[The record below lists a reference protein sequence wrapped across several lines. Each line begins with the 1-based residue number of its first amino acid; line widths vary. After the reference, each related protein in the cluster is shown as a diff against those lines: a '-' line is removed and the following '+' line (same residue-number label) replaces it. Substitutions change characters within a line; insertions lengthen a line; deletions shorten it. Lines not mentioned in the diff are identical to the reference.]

1 MKNDWP
7 ALVAVFVLVTLVF
20 LWVWLVSEGTL

>member
-7 ALVAVFVLVTLVF
+7 ALCAVFVLVTLVF